1 MLAAV
6 FLALRVSS
14 LFVWEIDVYGNE
26 RTPARAILGA
36 LRELGFGYGTFVPS
50 VVSEEL
56 SDKIILELPQLQW
69 FAVNISGSHADV
81 LVRER
86 VDRPELTDTRAPASV
101 CASKGGL
108 IVKMSVLAGEPARSV
123 GDTVTA
129 GDVLVSGAARGGTAS
144 ARAEVWARTWYE
156 LTARLPDMYA
166 KRYTGNVKYRR
177 YAVLAGGKIKLSV
190 NSGILWPNY
199 DKIVTER
206 KLRLPLGGV
215 LPVTIVT
222 ERYEEYTLPQ
232 DADMAADTEETLR
245 KALMSRLDV
254 LVGDGEIRAA
264 VFETSEADGVSVMT
278 MRAECVEQIAV
289 RRPMAEPERTET
301 PGQS

>member
-6 FLALRVSS
+6 FLALRASS

-26 RTPARAILGA
+26 GTPARAILGA

-69 FAVNISGSHADV
+69 FAVNIRGSHADV

-86 VDRPELTDTRAPASV
+86 VDRPELTDARAAEAV

-129 GDVLVSGAARGGTAS
+129 GDVLVSGATRGGTTSAS
-144 ARAEVWARTWYE
+144 AEVWARTWYE
-156 LTARLPDMYA
+156 LTARLPDMYV

-177 YAVLAGGKIKLSV
+177 YAVFGGGKIKLSV
-190 NSGILWPNY
+190 NSGISWANY
-199 DKIVTER
+199 DKIITER

-215 LPVTIVT
+215 LPITVVT
-222 ERYEEYTLPQ
+222 ERYEEYTLPRA
-232 DADMAADTEETLR
+232 ADMAADAEETLR
-245 KALMSRLDV
+245 RALMSRLDG

-278 MRAECVEQIAV
+278 LRAECVEQIAV
-289 RRPMAEPERTET
+289 RRPMAAPERADM